1 MSTDCT
7 SRAQVPVESGKV
19 FLESTTSYAAERSK
33 GLKQLLA
40 FLLYPPVMLL
50 VIVTLVAG
58 RGIARGEFFFYGDEM
73 RHAMNGVFFR
83 DFLMDLP
90 LRHPVQYV
98 YDYYA
103 KYPAL
108 AFPHWPP
115 LFHLI
120 EGVFFLVLGLSPWV
134 SRLVILCFALLAAY
148 FWYRIAERFGPR
160 YRAFLSAV
168 ILTCTPFIL
177 LYEQVTMLEIPA
189 LAACLGAVHFWLNF
203 LETERRRDLWALVAL
218 VASAFLISQ
227 KAVFLPFLIGT
238 DLILE
243 RRFRL
248 LKRTDVWLGILAFLA
263 AVFPWYL
270 LALKTVNTLVSRI
283 TGDRFGY
290 LTLGINYTFYL
301 TALYHQL
308 GPVLLGL
315 ACIGLVIA
323 LLRRTRVDRFLLV
336 WLFSSY
342 VCFVLISEK
351 DSRHAMVWIPPLLYL
366 ALVALEALLVRRTW
380 AMVASSGLA
389 LVFLV
394 NGVRSERPI
403 VSGAKEAAQYVLSL
417 PESDIVYY
425 QGALSGDFIFF
436 VRKFDPEKRHLV
448 AREKQVVV
456 SVLGHDAREV
466 LQTQEEVL
474 DFFRTWGIRYAV
486 IENVDNVPGLSQ
498 VRELLSSDKF
508 ELVRT
513 FPVTTNQS
521 YFPVRQILVFRY
533 RGEVHRANQNVTIP
547 MMTISRNITVD
558 LSRLAG
564 RPWPN

>member
-1 MSTDCT
+1 
-7 SRAQVPVESGKV
+7 
-19 FLESTTSYAAERSK
+19 
-33 GLKQLLA
+33 
-40 FLLYPPVMLL
+40 
-50 VIVTLVAG
+50 
-58 RGIARGEFFFYGDEM
+58 
-73 RHAMNGVFFR
+73 
-83 DFLMDLP
+83 
-90 LRHPVQYV
+90 
-98 YDYYA
+98 
-103 KYPAL
+103 
-108 AFPHWPP
+108 
-115 LFHLI
+115 
-120 EGVFFLVLGLSPWV
+120 
-134 SRLVILCFALLAAY
+134 
-148 FWYRIAERFGPR
+148 
-160 YRAFLSAV
+160 
-168 ILTCTPFIL
+168 
-177 LYEQVTMLEIPA
+177 
-189 LAACLGAVHFWLNF
+189 
-203 LETERRRDLWALVAL
+203 
-218 VASAFLISQ
+218 
-227 KAVFLPFLIGT
+227 
-238 DLILE
+238 
-243 RRFRL
+243 
-248 LKRTDVWLGILAFLA
+248 
-263 AVFPWYL
+263 
-270 LALKTVNTLVSRI
+270 
-283 TGDRFGY
+283 
-290 LTLGINYTFYL
+290 
-301 TALYHQL
+301 
-308 GPVLLGL
+308 
-315 ACIGLVIA
+315 
-323 LLRRTRVDRFLLV
+323 
-336 WLFSSY
+336 
-342 VCFVLISEK
+342 
-351 DSRHAMVWIPPLLYL
+351 
-366 ALVALEALLVRRTW
+366 LLVRRIW

-498 VRELLSSDKF
+498 VRELLSSGKF

-533 RGEVHRANQNVTIP
+533 RGELHRANQNVTIP